1 VAVIRFAVLVVAF
14 LAALLGPGGAG
25 AARACSYLAGV
36 SYHATRVSGPQ
47 PLNAGVLV
55 STIGFSNPGDAG
67 PVSFQVY
74 DDAGRAIAHE
84 ATPLRGY
91 VSPEANYLIR
101 EMAPPVPGSK
111 RIYGGLGFPIPALA
125 LEYGDEFD
133 QTPPSL
139 EGPIRMWVDR
149 GHSSGGCFGGPFP
162 GYVAEVQLPPANE
175 RAIVTIYA
183 TDRNGRDERP
193 LRDVIAHPDR
203 PSGARLAFS
212 GELGRT
218 VCLAF
223 KTTDL
228 AGNSTSLGS
237 PCCADEKTA
246 SGPCER
252 IAAPPRE
259 NFIPEPAPAGGGC
272 SLSPRSQASAA
283 WAWLAIVLG
292 WLLCARRH
300 RRLARPVRHRRG
312 RAC

>member
-1 VAVIRFAVLVVAF
+1 VIRFGILVVAVF
-14 LAALLGPGGAG
+14 AALLGLSAPD
-25 AARACSYLAGV
+25 ARACSLPPPEVRYYA
-36 SYHATRVSGPQ
+36 ARASGLQ
-47 PLNAGVLV
+47 PLNGGVLV
-55 STIGFSNPGDAG
+55 VFDSFRDPGDAG
-67 PVSFQVY
+67 PWNLVF
-74 DDAGRAIAHE
+74 DDAERPIAHE
-84 ATPLRGY
+84 LTPLRGY
-91 VSPEANYLIR
+91 TSPGAAFLIR

-111 RIYGGLGFPIPALA
+111 RIYGGVGFPVPALA
-125 LEYGDEFD
+125 LEYGDELD
-133 QTPPSL
+133 VTPPNL

-175 RAIVTIYA
+175 RAIVTINA
-183 TDRNGRDERP
+183 TDRNGRDERL
-193 LRDVIAHPDR
+193 LRDLIAHPDK
-203 PSGARLAFS
+203 PSAARLDFS

-223 KTTDL
+223 KITDL

-283 WAWLAIVLG
+283 WSWLAIVLG

-300 RRLARPVRHRRG
+300 RRLARPVASPWPR
-312 RAC
+312 C